1 MNLLTDLMPPLELGW
16 KDRRKAELALMEDL
30 VPLLNQRANGQTISG
45 LSGYE
50 N

>member
-1 MNLLTDLMPPLELGW
+1 MAPLDLGW
-16 KDRRKAELALMEDL
+16 KDRRTAELALMEDL
-30 VPLLNQRANGQTISG
+30 VPLLNQRADGQPISG